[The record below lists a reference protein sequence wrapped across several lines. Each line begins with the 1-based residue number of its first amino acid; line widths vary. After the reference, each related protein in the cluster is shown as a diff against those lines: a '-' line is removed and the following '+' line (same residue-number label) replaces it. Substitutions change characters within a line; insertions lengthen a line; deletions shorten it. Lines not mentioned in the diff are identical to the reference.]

1 MAKISLT
8 PDDLSRIRDPKN
20 SETVTTAIDVLPD
33 CIGEQCGYR
42 AFRHDEDYVDA
53 GVAPQPRL
61 GPHSHITV
69 RGENPSAGPEH
80 IAILRPNGQQY

>member
-1 MAKISLT
+1 MAILKFTEDERNRS
-8 PDDLSRIRDPKN
+8 RDPKD
-20 SETVTTAIDVLPD
+20 SETITTAIAMSLD

-42 AFRHDEDYVDA
+42 AFLHDEDYVDA

-61 GPHSHITV
+61 GPHYHMTV

-80 IAILRPNGQQY
+80 VAILSTHG